1 MQLSS
6 TALTA
11 LAALMAKAIGIKAVR
26 LVAHL
31 ARRISVSWGS
41 PLSTRDGVGRSADVS
56 AANLFVPV
64 VRAATGLVE
73 IM

>member
-11 LAALMAKAIGIKAVR
+11 LAALMVQATGIKAVR

-31 ARRISVSWGS
+31 ARRISISWGS
-41 PLSTRDGVGRSADVS
+41 PWSTRDGVGRSEDVS
-56 AANLFVPV
+56 AAKLFVLA